1 MNAPAWRLMPLLML
15 MPLLAGCNF
24 ARGPDRPTEM
34 ALAINEPL
42 RDRVDA
48 IRRQIAAAC
57 PTPLRPETL
66 DWLAEAVKTGRA
78 SVVLAAVNDI
88 DRIDRETEAC
98 RSIKGAK
105 P

>member
-1 MNAPAWRLMPLLML
+1 MNARGWRLTPLLIL

-24 ARGPDRPTEM
+24 ARGPDAPTDL
-34 ALAINEPL
+34 ALAVNEPL
-42 RDRVDA
+42 GRRVEA

-66 DWLAEAVKTGRA
+66 DWLAAAVKTGRA
-78 SVVLAAVNDI
+78 SAVLAAVNDI

-98 RSIKGAK
+98 RSVKEFN
-105 P
+105 